1 MMQGLFVAP
10 FNSEE
15 KSVTRSSWR
24 NVVGF
29 VFPFLSPSNH
39 QAMMGK
45 MNSNSVRLIF
55 SQLTWP
61 DGKYA
66 PANEALNFSVKHLP
80 LLKVDVDLEHHSVW
94 RWKRL
99 PNEIFGDECH
109 ASVLTDA
116 KKRRLI
122 S

>member
-1 MMQGLFVAP
+1 MPVRYMMQGLFAAP

-15 KSVTRSSWR
+15 TSGRNSTWK

-29 VFPFLSPSNH
+29 VFPSLSRPRH
-39 QAMMGK
+39 QEMMGK
-45 MNSNSVRLIF
+45 INSDGVRLIF

-80 LLKVDVDLEHHSVW
+80 LIKVDVDLKNRSVVDVEKTLNRNLW
-94 RWKRL
+94 GRM
-99 PNEIFGDECH
+99 PMPAF
-109 ASVLTDA
+109 
-116 KKRRLI
+116 
-122 S
+122 